1 MPALPFSYLGFYE
14 FCTGL
19 ACFPGS
25 FTLVS
30 MNSVNIEVWSDIA
43 CPWCWVGK
51 RSLEAAAASSDHEVV
66 IRWRAF
72 ELNPDAPVDAPEA
85 VDYVAR
91 LADKYG
97 TSRDEAEGF
106 IARMV
111 EAGRGR
117 GLDIRFDRIRPSNT
131 FDAHRL
137 LAFAYRQDRQT
148 ELKENL
154 FKAYLH
160 AGRSISDPETLLA
173 VAIETGLPGNDVSAV
188 LDGTDYAKD
197 VRNDEDQARK
207 LGITGVPCFVFRQLN
222 EGISGAQPPEVLGDA
237 INRAAQR

>member
-1 MPALPFSYLGFYE
+1 
-14 FCTGL
+14 
-19 ACFPGS
+19 
-25 FTLVS
+25 
-30 MNSVNIEVWSDIA
+30 MNSVNIEIWSDIA

-51 RSLEAAAASSDHEVV
+51 RSLEAAIASSGHEVA

-72 ELNPDAPVDAPEA
+72 ELNPDAPADAPAA

-106 IARMV
+106 ITRMI

-117 GLDIRFDRIRPSNT
+117 GLEIRFDRIRPSNT

-137 LAFAYRQDRQT
+137 LAFAYRDNLQT

-154 FKAYLH
+154 FQAYLH
-160 AGRSISDPETLLA
+160 EGRSISDPETLLA
-173 VAIETGLPGNDVSAV
+173 VAIETGLAGSDVSAV
-188 LDGTDYAKD
+188 LDGTDFAKD
-197 VRNDEDQARK
+197 VRNDEALARQ
-207 LGITGVPCFVFRQLN
+207 LGITGVPCFVFTQLN

-237 INRAAQR
+237 INRAAQK

>member
-1 MPALPFSYLGFYE
+1 M
-14 FCTGL
+14 
-19 ACFPGS
+19 
-25 FTLVS
+25 S
-30 MNSVNIEVWSDIA
+30 MNPVNIEIWSDIA

-51 RSLEAAAASSDHEVV
+51 RSLEAAIASSDHEVV

-72 ELNPDAPVDAPEA
+72 ELNPDAPTNAPES
-85 VDYVAR
+85 VDYAAR
-91 LADKYG
+91 LADKYA

-137 LAFAYRQDRQT
+137 LAFAYRHDRQT

-154 FKAYLH
+154 FRAYLH
-160 AGRSISDPETLLA
+160 EGRSISDPETLLA
-173 VAIETGLPGNDVSAV
+173 IATETGLSGGDVSAV
-188 LDGTDYAKD
+188 LEGIDYAED
-197 VRNDEDQARK
+197 VRNDEDLARK
-207 LGITGVPCFVFRQLN
+207 LGITGVPCFVFTQLN

-237 INRAAQR
+237 MNRAAQS

>member
-1 MPALPFSYLGFYE
+1 
-14 FCTGL
+14 
-19 ACFPGS
+19 
-25 FTLVS
+25 
-30 MNSVNIEVWSDIA
+30 MNMSSVNIEIWSDIA

-51 RSLEAAAASSDHEVV
+51 RSLEAAIASSDHKVV

-72 ELNPDAPVDAPEA
+72 ELNPDAPADAPEA

-97 TSRDEAEGF
+97 TSRDEAEDF

-111 EAGRGR
+111 DAARGR
-117 GLDIRFDRIRPSNT
+117 GLEIRFDRIRPSNT

-137 LAFAYRQDRQT
+137 MALAYRHDRQT

-154 FKAYLH
+154 FRAYLH
-160 AGRSISDPETLLA
+160 EGQSISDPETLLA
-173 VAIETGLPGNDVSAV
+173 VAVESGLAGSDVSAI
-188 LDGTDYAKD
+188 LDGTDYAED
-197 VRNDEDQARK
+197 VRNDEDLARK
-207 LGITGVPCFVFRQLN
+207 LGITGVPCFVFKQLN

-237 INRAAQR
+237 MNRAAQR

>member
-1 MPALPFSYLGFYE
+1 MSA
-14 FCTGL
+14 
-19 ACFPGS
+19 
-25 FTLVS
+25 
-30 MNSVNIEVWSDIA
+30 VNIEIWSDIA
-43 CPWCWVGK
+43 CPWCWIGK
-51 RSLEAAAASSDHEVV
+51 RSLEAAIAASDHQVA

-72 ELNPDAPVDAPEA
+72 ELNPDAPADAPEA

-131 FDAHRL
+131 FDVHRL
-137 LAFAYRQDRQT
+137 LAFANGHERQT

-154 FKAYLH
+154 FRAYLH
-160 AGRSISDPETLLA
+160 EGRSISDPETLLA
-173 VAIETGLPGNDVSAV
+173 VATETGLAASDVSAI
-188 LDGTDYAKD
+188 LDGTDYAED
-197 VRNDEDQARK
+197 VRNDEDLARK
-207 LGITGVPCFVFRQLN
+207 LGITGVPCFVFRQLD
-222 EGISGAQPPEVLGDA
+222 EGISGAQPPEVLVDA
-237 INRAAQR
+237 MNRAAQS

>member
-1 MPALPFSYLGFYE
+1 MASADSL
-14 FCTGL
+14 
-19 ACFPGS
+19 
-25 FTLVS
+25 TLVS
-30 MNSVNIEVWSDIA
+30 MNSVNIEIWSDIA
-43 CPWCWVGK
+43 CPWRWIGK
-51 RSLEAAAASSDHEVV
+51 RSLEAAIASSDHEAV

-72 ELNPDAPVDAPEA
+72 ELNPDAPAEAPEA
-85 VDYVAR
+85 IDYVAR

-137 LAFAYRQDRQT
+137 LAFAYGHDRQT

-154 FKAYLH
+154 FRAY
-160 AGRSISDPETLLA
+160 
-173 VAIETGLPGNDVSAV
+173 
-188 LDGTDYAKD
+188 
-197 VRNDEDQARK
+197 
-207 LGITGVPCFVFRQLN
+207 
-222 EGISGAQPPEVLGDA
+222 
-237 INRAAQR
+237 

>member
-1 MPALPFSYLGFYE
+1 MDS
-14 FCTGL
+14 
-19 ACFPGS
+19 
-25 FTLVS
+25 VS
-30 MNSVNIEVWSDIA
+30 IEIWSDIA
-43 CPWCWVGK
+43 CPWCWIGK
-51 RSLEAAAASSDHEVV
+51 RSLEAAIASSGHEVT

-72 ELNPDAPVDAPEA
+72 ELNPDAPADAPEA

-117 GLDIRFDRIRPSNT
+117 GLEIRFDRIRPSNT

-137 LAFAYRQDRQT
+137 LAFAYRNDRQT
-148 ELKENL
+148 HNRQNELKENL
-154 FKAYLH
+154 FRAYLH
-160 AGRSISDPETLLA
+160 EGRSISDPETLLA
-173 VAIETGLPGNDVSAV
+173 VATETGLARSDVSTV
-188 LDGTDYAKD
+188 LDGTDYAED
-197 VRNDEDQARK
+197 VRKDEDLARK
-207 LGITGVPCFVFRQLN
+207 LGITGVPCFVFTQLN

>member
-1 MPALPFSYLGFYE
+1 ML
-14 FCTGL
+14 
-19 ACFPGS
+19 
-25 FTLVS
+25 TLVS
-30 MNSVNIEVWSDIA
+30 MNAVNIEIWSDIA
-43 CPWCWVGK
+43 CPWCWIGK
-51 RSLEAAAASSDHEVV
+51 RSLEAAIASSDHEVA

-72 ELNPDAPVDAPEA
+72 ELNPDAPADAPEA

-117 GLDIRFDRIRPSNT
+117 GRGLEIRFDRIRPSNT

-137 LAFAYRQDRQT
+137 LAFAYRHDRQT

-154 FKAYLH
+154 FRAYLH
-160 AGRSISDPETLLA
+160 EGRSISDPETLLA
-173 VAIETGLPGNDVSAV
+173 VATETGLAGSDVSAV
-188 LDGTDYAKD
+188 LDGTDYAED
-197 VRNDEDQARK
+197 VRNDEDLARRF
-207 LGITGVPCFVFRQLN
+207 GITGVPCFVFTQLN

-237 INRAAQR
+237 MNRAAQI